1 MVFSI
6 KGVWAGVVTLR
17 WTENPFNLVRFR
29 EIPQSVNSNLLW
41 RNWLAQESYTFKV
54 VGSSPT
60 SKTIWEC
67 GNDGELRQTVNLLP
81 YGLGGSNPSTPTIL
95 MNLL

>member
-1 MVFSI
+1 MIFSI
-6 KGVWAGVVTLR
+6 KGVWAGVVALR
-17 WTENPFNLVRFR
+17 RTENPFNLVRFQ

-60 SKTIWEC
+60 SKTK
-67 GNDGELRQTVNLLP
+67 
-81 YGLGGSNPSTPTIL
+81 
-95 MNLL
+95 